1 MVFLK
6 ELWAKGQHVSLE
18 KSSKKK
24 TSVLVWAPSS
34 KTLQFTLL
42 QFSLYFFYDFQINFN
57 LKFIFRFYIFKPHFL
72 NIDEEALGKLSR
84 LLLRLCPTLKYIFK
98 QSRTTYGKGMLTK

>member
-42 QFSLYFFYDFQINFN
+42 QFSLYFLDFQINF
-57 LKFIFRFYIFKPHFL
+57 KSHFL
-72 NIDEEALGKLSR
+72 NIEEEALG
-84 LLLRLCPTLKYIFK
+84 
-98 QSRTTYGKGMLTK
+98 

>member
-42 QFSLYFFYDFQINFN
+42 QFSLYFFLRLSDQFQSQIHFQI
-57 LKFIFRFYIFKPHFL
+57 LHFL
-72 NIDEEALGKLSR
+72 YIEEDALG
-84 LLLRLCPTLKYIFK
+84 
-98 QSRTTYGKGMLTK
+98 